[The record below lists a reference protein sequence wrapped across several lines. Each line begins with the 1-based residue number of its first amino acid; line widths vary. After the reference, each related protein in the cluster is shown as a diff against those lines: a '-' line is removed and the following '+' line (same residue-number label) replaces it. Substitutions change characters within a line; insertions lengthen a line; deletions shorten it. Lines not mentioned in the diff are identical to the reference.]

1 MKRLVVYNRNFR
13 RLASYVWNEMNY
25 APKSKRL
32 RVKSIKELL
41 IVPEEKNDSERL
53 TKFYIHIRY
62 VILTLSSS
70 NLFNS
75 LQLEKLTEKEKEKR
89 DAIVAEKKS
98 LEQSL
103 ENVKKEVIQYEEKET
118 QLIRIIKNVS
128 FQSN

>member
-1 MKRLVVYNRNFR
+1 M
-13 RLASYVWNEMNY
+13 
-25 APKSKRL
+25 
-32 RVKSIKELL
+32 
-41 IVPEEKNDSERL
+41 PEEKNDSERL